1 MNELEKRRDNLFA
14 MMKENSVAI
23 LFSGVSKIATEDEM
37 LPFVVNNSFFY
48 LTNITQ
54 EHSVLMLVKS
64 LGDKKAYLFVDEYNE
79 LKEKWTG
86 RRLRFEEAEALSGL
100 QNVFSMNNFE
110 NMLDLALT
118 TKDNQYGAISTI
130 YLDLSPEIKVDDMKS
145 TITFKDEIEAKYPQL
160 STLDVKPFITSLR
173 MVKSHYEVEQIKD
186 AISATNLGI
195 NKLILSLRPGIMEY
209 ELADIFEFFGRGHN
223 RSKLAFPTIVATGKN
238 ATCLH
243 YPTQNCAV
251 RDGDMVLFD
260 LGYKS
265 NGYCADISRTF
276 PVDGVFTGDA
286 RTIYEVVLNCNKA
299 VIEYV
304 HPGITLL
311 DLQNFTKDFLKRECV
326 RVGLLNENDDIQ
338 KVYYHNVSHHL
349 GLDTHDSANRE
360 KPLEE
365 GNVITVEP
373 GLYFEKLG
381 IGVRIEDDVLIRA
394 DKAEVLSI
402 NIPKEI
408 PDIER
413 LFRTKGRF

>member
-110 NMLDLALT
+110 NMLGLALT